1 MQRRERARTHI
12 IRPSRGC
19 TAGRARPGI
28 GFELGARA
36 RGERKNGPGD
46 RARTVRQEWMDSR
59 AGPSPPV
66 CVVCSKEALA
76 VLLIWE
82 SLQLRRFS
90 PRVLVGCKQVE
101 FYMEEREKGKRRKP
115 ALLLHP
121 AKTGRTISVCGPRH
135 RQPHA
140 PHLQWVQRRRMH
152 EDAAG
157 HAGWLISPALKSP
170 LEHG

>member
-59 AGPSPPV
+59 AGPSSPV

-90 PRVLVGCKQVE
+90 RRVLVVCKQVE
-101 FYMEEREKGKRRKP
+101 FYMEEREKKREESRRFSYTRLKRAEP
-115 ALLLHP
+115 SLCVDPDTDNRTLPTCSGCRGGACMRTQPATPAGLLALLSSRP
-121 AKTGRTISVCGPRH
+121 
-135 RQPHA
+135 
-140 PHLQWVQRRRMH
+140 
-152 EDAAG
+152 
-157 HAGWLISPALKSP
+157 
-170 LEHG
+170 